1 MGLGDMEVHSYLN
14 QPFEAEIALIDINN
28 VPLSGIKTSL
38 ASLED
43 FERIGLERAYSLNSL
58 TFSVTENKKG
68 KPIIRVRSDDR
79 ISDPYMQI
87 LVDLA
92 WANGQV
98 YRAYTVLLDPP
109 DYQFALDKTNIMQ
122 SANKKRAR
130 GTDDGVI
137 EKPIYKHVEHLTED
151 DEPVVKTKA
160 SQVTYG
166 PVLENETIWQIAQ
179 RYKSRD
185 VSLSQLVIA
194 IVGNNPEQFQKGNL
208 NGLDVGARLKIPE
221 MEAVSQI
228 SKALAKDE
236 IQAHDLAWDKNKPI
250 EHALQPPY
258 FGAPQEDEREIFI
271 SQLPVPPEKSSTS
284 IEAIRIL
291 SQVPSFTSTE
301 QENALKPHT
310 KLTHGRLEVELA
322 AQAVESAREVNSLLK
337 EQIRVLQ
344 SENKTLSEQMKYRN
358 EEFNQLQAQMQ
369 ILLSRQ
375 GVAAQ
380 VSSPLEG
387 ENDESVWPW
396 LLMIIV
402 LGGGGCFAYWWFIAR
417 LMTLRETKTAKKKTN
432 EARDAAPRVKNIDK
446 MVGPRK
452 GGTPNES
459 APVLKSVL
467 ATKPVKKK
475 TKKASLETKAE
486 RSEKPDGSLIE
497 KPMKTTTAPK
507 DIKPKDTK
515 PKDTNSKD
523 TKPKDTKPKDIEP
536 KDIEPKDIE
545 PKEDNSIDFKVETI
559 SKPVQSSKNILG
571 NDTSESKKS
580 GPSKVDENTLDFDV
594 SELRSEEGAEN
605 QEKHLDTILEL
616 AETYIDMG
624 DFKAAQQSLEEV
636 IEKGSAKQKKKA
648 ELLLNKLNK
657 K

>member
-1 MGLGDMEVHSYLN
+1 
-14 QPFEAEIALIDINN
+14 
-28 VPLSGIKTSL
+28 
-38 ASLED
+38 
-43 FERIGLERAYSLNSL
+43 
-58 TFSVTENKKG
+58 
-68 KPIIRVRSDDR
+68 
-79 ISDPYMQI
+79 
-87 LVDLA
+87 
-92 WANGQV
+92 
-98 YRAYTVLLDPP
+98 
-109 DYQFALDKTNIMQ
+109 
-122 SANKKRAR
+122 
-130 GTDDGVI
+130 
-137 EKPIYKHVEHLTED
+137 
-151 DEPVVKTKA
+151 
-160 SQVTYG
+160 
-166 PVLENETIWQIAQ
+166 
-179 RYKSRD
+179 
-185 VSLSQLVIA
+185 
-194 IVGNNPEQFQKGNL
+194 
-208 NGLDVGARLKIPE
+208 
-221 MEAVSQI
+221 
-228 SKALAKDE
+228 
-236 IQAHDLAWDKNKPI
+236 
-250 EHALQPPY
+250 
-258 FGAPQEDEREIFI
+258 
-271 SQLPVPPEKSSTS
+271 
-284 IEAIRIL
+284 
-291 SQVPSFTSTE
+291 
-301 QENALKPHT
+301 
-310 KLTHGRLEVELA
+310 
-322 AQAVESAREVNSLLK
+322 
-337 EQIRVLQ
+337 
-344 SENKTLSEQMKYRN
+344 
-358 EEFNQLQAQMQ
+358 
-369 ILLSRQ
+369 
-375 GVAAQ
+375 
-380 VSSPLEG
+380 
-387 ENDESVWPW
+387 
-396 LLMIIV
+396 
-402 LGGGGCFAYWWFIAR
+402 
-417 LMTLRETKTAKKKTN
+417 
-432 EARDAAPRVKNIDK
+432 

-523 TKPKDTKPKDIEP
+523 TKPKDTKPKDIEPKDIEPKDIEPKDIKPKDIKPKDIKSKDIKPKDIEPKDIKPKDIEPKNIKPKDIKPKDIEP